1 MRKTRKTTRTA
12 ALLGLL
18 ASAALVALTSV
29 ATTTAAT
36 QAAPANV
43 DPPTIT
49 GTATVGEVL
58 TAHNGTWDNS
68 PTDFRYRW
76 LRCNSSGSGC
86 LLLAADGQTYRLG
99 QVDVGHTMRVRVTAI
114 NADGATNARSQ
125 PSDIVASN
133 AARGCSSMYLKI
145 AGSEAT
151 SKTKLFDC
159 GLITG

>member
-1 MRKTRKTTRTA
+1 MTKAHKTASA
-12 ALLGLL
+12 AAAIGLL
-18 ASAALVALTSV
+18 ASAALVSLII
-29 ATTTAAT
+29 TAAT
-36 QAAPANV
+36 SAAPQAAPANV

-114 NADGATNARSQ
+114 NADGATNARS
-125 PSDIVASN
+125 
-133 AARGCSSMYLKI
+133 
-145 AGSEAT
+145 
-151 SKTKLFDC
+151 
-159 GLITG
+159 